1 MKLKS
6 TRCCL
11 SFFRMA
17 TIKLKQQQQQQR
29 ITSVGKDEKKP
40 ETSYTASG
48 DVKVQPLWATGWQ
61 VIRRVNIDS

>member
-1 MKLKS
+1 M
-6 TRCCL
+6 RCCL

-40 ETSYTASG
+40 ETSYTAGG
-48 DVKVQPLWATGWQ
+48 DVKVQPLWGTGWQ